1 MRKVR
6 SWPRLAAVILAAA
19 VVGSGIYWAAANV
32 IVPLFFPGFG
42 VPDGDSGDDQLPNGR
57 MNLLV
62 LGVDAR
68 KGETVTRSDTIM
80 FVSAE
85 PRQKRVSIL
94 SIPRDTRVEIPGHGW
109 DKINAATA
117 LGGPELAQKTVSQL
131 LDVPIDYYVL
141 TNFEGFKRLVDIL
154 GGVTID
160 VEQDMRHREGDGY
173 AIDLKKGVQRLDGE
187 KALQYVRYRG
197 YAMGDITRTEKQ
209 QKFLKAL
216 AQELVR
222 SRNITKLPKL
232 VPQLREC
239 VDTNMSL
246 REMMRWAG
254 VARKMDDVQMVAGT
268 LPGYPLNI
276 NGASY
281 WYVDPARARLAAA
294 QLMDGVALASAID
307 TPPEGAAAPRPKTK
321 PKAGQPSEPPEET
334 MPPAQQEPAPRAP
347 GKQPAQGTSDGQ
359 AGQEPGG
366 VEVII
371 TPEPPADEPPA
382 EQPPQGGGEN
392 PPPQD
397 QNRDNTISLPPL

>member
-6 SWPRLAAVILAAA
+6 NWPRLVALVLAVA

-32 IVPLFFPGFG
+32 IMPLFFPGLG
-42 VPDGDSGDDQLPNGR
+42 VPGAENSDDQLPKGR

-94 SIPRDTRVEIPGHGW
+94 SIPRDTRVEIPDHGW

-141 TNFEGFKRLVDIL
+141 TNFEGFKKLVDIL
-154 GGVTID
+154 GGVTLD
-160 VEQDMRHREGDGY
+160 VEQNMQHREGDGY
-173 AIDLKKGVQRLDGE
+173 VIDLKKGVQRLDGD

-216 AQELVR
+216 AQEMVQT
-222 SRNITKLPKL
+222 RNITKLPKL

-239 VDTNMSL
+239 IDTNMSV

-254 VARKMDDVQMVAGT
+254 VARKMDDVQMVAAT

-276 NGASY
+276 NGGSY
-281 WYVDPARARLAAA
+281 WYVDPSRARLAAA
-294 QLMDGVALASAID
+294 QLMDGVALASAIEE
-307 TPPEGAAAPRPKTK
+307 PPAGAEVPRPKPK
-321 PKAGQPSEPPEET
+321 PQP
-334 MPPAQQEPAPRAP
+334 QEPSPPPRETLPPSQQAPAPAEP
-347 GKQPAQGTSDGQ
+347 GKKPGQGTNGGQ
-359 AGQEPGG
+359 TGRGPGD

-371 TPEPPADEPPA
+371 TPEPPAEEPPA
-382 EQPPQGGGEN
+382 EQ
-392 PPPQD
+392 PPQD